1 MPTMVLAARLC
12 PPGVEATAF
21 ALIMSLTNL
30 ADGVRMGGGAALMS
44 WLGINGE
51 VRPPYDQLSEGM
63 LADFQKLPF

>member
-51 VRPPYDQLSEGM
+51 VRRPYGQL
-63 LADFQKLPF
+63 